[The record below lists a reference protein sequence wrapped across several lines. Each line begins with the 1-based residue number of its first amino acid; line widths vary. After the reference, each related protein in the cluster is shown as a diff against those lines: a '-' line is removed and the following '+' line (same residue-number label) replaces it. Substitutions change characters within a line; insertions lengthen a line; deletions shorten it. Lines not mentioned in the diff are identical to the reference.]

1 MIDIVLI
8 ADWREPEIEI
18 NITKIRRP
26 PARFVGGKYG
36 ARGIIFD
43 ILAACGGGFDIALD
57 PFGGSGMLSRAIK
70 DSNMA
75 NHVVY
80 GDFDDYAD
88 RIRYMQSADAV
99 VHHQYVLGLLR
110 EVGRDERIPNDIVKS
125 LALYFEGAADNVLT
139 TWIPYLSFSGTN
151 LSNHDITSI
160 GRYNRVPRK
169 WPDAKG
175 WLDGLQVVT
184 GTDART
190 LIKMF
195 TPTKQRTL
203 VVLDPPYPGT
213 LGSSYRDA
221 SWSIHDYEDIINTT
235 LKNGVDTIVAFGDD
249 RSGVESMMSV
259 IPAGKVKRIE
269 YRIRTNGAASGS
281 LDSAYIIRGYRAA

>member
-1 MIDIVLI
+1 MINIDLI

-18 NITKIRRP
+18 NIPKLRRP
-26 PARFVGGKYG
+26 PARFIGGKYG
-36 ARGIIFD
+36 ARNVMFD

-57 PFGGSGMLSRAIK
+57 PFGGSGMLSRAIR
-70 DSNMA
+70 DANMA

-80 GDFDDYAD
+80 GDFDGYAD
-88 RIRYMQSADAV
+88 RIQYMQSEDAV
-99 VHHQYVLGLLR
+99 VHHQYVLRLLR
-110 EVGRDERIPNDIVKS
+110 EVGRDERIPEDIVKS
-125 LALYFEGAADNVLT
+125 LALYFEGGADNVLA
-139 TWIPYLSFSGTN
+139 TWMPYLSFSGSN

-175 WLDGLQVVT
+175 WLDGLQVIAR
-184 GTDART
+184 TDART

-203 VVLDPPYPGT
+203 VVLDPPYPGA
-213 LGSSYRDA
+213 LGTGYRDA
-221 SWSIHDYEDIINTT
+221 SWSVSDYEGIINTT
-235 LKNGVDTIVAFGDD
+235 LENGVDTIVAFGDD

-259 IPAGKVKRIE
+259 IPAGKVKRIK
-269 YRIRTNGAASGS
+269 YRIRTNGLASGS
-281 LDSAYIIRGYRAA
+281 LDSAYIIRGYRAT